1 MTNPLIPGITAA
13 EQDVLYQKL
22 NEYNL
27 KKASFKEV
35 GAYLVVLPRADCPRY
50 SLWIY
55 SPLPERQ
62 SIFYI
67 FDLSEDIHEALRMAS
82 TLCYYSPRPLSL
94 VEYNAKRMQNKGDDI
109 ISFGKYHGHYL
120 HEILRIDPGYLTWIA
135 FKFTPR
141 IPKQER
147 FAHIARIYH
156 SVYIDILHRRR
167 WARRGVEPRRER
179 AATESQATA
188 CRTLSWERRGKSDR
202 PDPDR
207 SQCPAGG
214 RPLQDTSQRYDP
226 LLLCPANTKAERHL
240 RKSCDFPR
248 QLPHGKQAFVPT
260 TRRGTCLPDRRNRP
274 YSLGTHC
281 RYVHHRKK
289 QMDAT

>member
-22 NEYNL
+22 NAYNL

-147 FAHIARIYH
+147 FAQIARIYH
-156 SVYIDILHRRR
+156 SVYIDILQRK
-167 WARRGVEPRRER
+167 AKQP
-179 AATESQATA
+179 
-188 CRTLSWERRGKSDR
+188 
-202 PDPDR
+202 
-207 SQCPAGG
+207 PAG
-214 RPLQDTSQRYDP
+214 RFL
-226 LLLCPANTKAERHL
+226 
-240 RKSCDFPR
+240 
-248 QLPHGKQAFVPT
+248 GKE
-260 TRRGTCLPDRRNRP
+260 
-274 YSLGTHC
+274 
-281 RYVHHRKK
+281 
-289 QMDAT
+289 

>member
-147 FAHIARIYH
+147 FAQIARIYH
-156 SVYIDILHRRR
+156 SVYIDILQRK
-167 WARRGVEPRRER
+167 
-179 AATESQATA
+179 
-188 CRTLSWERRGKSDR
+188 GKQ
-202 PDPDR
+202 P
-207 SQCPAGG
+207 PAGHFLG
-214 RPLQDTSQRYDP
+214 KEGEKVTDLTLTVLSVRLEDDPYKTQVRGTTPYFYVRQILRLKDTSGNLVTFRVNSRT
-226 LLLCPANTKAERHL
+226 ASRH
-240 RKSCDFPR
+240 SC
-248 QLPHGKQAFVPT
+248 QLPAVEHAYRTDETVHIASARIAGTYTIGKNKW
-260 TRRGTCLPDRRNRP
+260 TRLN
-274 YSLGTHC
+274 
-281 RYVHHRKK
+281 YVKFHP
-289 QMDAT
+289 

>member
-82 TLCYYSPRPLSL
+82 TLCYYSPLPLNDRKIFLSPSSFSSRPCS
-94 VEYNAKRMQNKGDDI
+94 
-109 ISFGKYHGHYL
+109 
-120 HEILRIDPGYLTWIA
+120 IA
-135 FKFTPR
+135 F
-141 IPKQER
+141 
-147 FAHIARIYH
+147 
-156 SVYIDILHRRR
+156 S
-167 WARRGVEPRRER
+167 
-179 AATESQATA
+179 
-188 CRTLSWERRGKSDR
+188 
-202 PDPDR
+202 
-207 SQCPAGG
+207 
-214 RPLQDTSQRYDP
+214 
-226 LLLCPANTKAERHL
+226 
-240 RKSCDFPR
+240 
-248 QLPHGKQAFVPT
+248 T
-260 TRRGTCLPDRRNRP
+260 TG
-274 YSLGTHC
+274 
-281 RYVHHRKK
+281 
-289 QMDAT
+289 

>member
-1 MTNPLIPGITAA
+1 ML
-13 EQDVLYQKL
+13 LL
-22 NEYNL
+22 
-27 KKASFKEV
+27 
-35 GAYLVVLPRADCPRY
+35 
-50 SLWIY
+50 
-55 SPLPERQ
+55 
-62 SIFYI
+62 
-67 FDLSEDIHEALRMAS
+67 
-82 TLCYYSPRPLSL
+82 PRPLSL

-147 FAHIARIYH
+147 FAQIARIYH
-156 SVYIDILHRRR
+156 SVYIDILQRK
-167 WARRGVEPRRER
+167 AKQP
-179 AATESQATA
+179 
-188 CRTLSWERRGKSDR
+188 
-202 PDPDR
+202 
-207 SQCPAGG
+207 PAGRFLG
-214 RPLQDTSQRYDP
+214 KEGEKVTDLTLTVLSVRLEDDP

-260 TRRGTCLPDRRNRP
+260 IRCGTCLPDGRNRP

>member
-22 NEYNL
+22 NAYNL

-147 FAHIARIYH
+147 FAQIARI
-156 SVYIDILHRRR
+156 S
-167 WARRGVEPRRER
+167 
-179 AATESQATA
+179 
-188 CRTLSWERRGKSDR
+188 CNGKPSNR
-202 PDPDR
+202 
-207 SQCPAGG
+207 
-214 RPLQDTSQRYDP
+214 
-226 LLLCPANTKAERHL
+226 
-240 RKSCDFPR
+240 
-248 QLPHGKQAFVPT
+248 
-260 TRRGTCLPDRRNRP
+260 LPDAF
-274 YSLGTHC
+274 LG
-281 RYVHHRKK
+281 KK
-289 QMDAT
+289 GKK